1 MSLDYDL
8 FVIDSSNNG
17 TEEYQ
22 LRDCI
27 HHAIKELD
35 DRLKKL
41 EEKK

>member
-8 FVIDSSNNG
+8 FVLDSTNQNI
-17 TEEYQ
+17 EEWQ

-41 EEKK
+41 EENK